1 MSEGDIE
8 DLVYLDRS
16 RFDEREHLALS
27 WVRAAV
33 TSRDGAPAEL
43 DAGFSDEFDTRE
55 RRCIAATMQGMF
67 ISNLTTN
74 TLLTW
79 MQRLQG
85 KRKEQPAS
93 CSII

>member
-1 MSEGDIE
+1 MSEGEIE

-33 TSRDGAPAEL
+33 TSRDGAPVEL
-43 DAGFSDEFDTRE
+43 DAGFRNVFDARE
-55 RRCIAATMQGMF
+55 RRCIVATMQGMF

-85 KRKEQPAS
+85 KRKEQTAS
-93 CSII
+93 CAIT